1 MSRSAFFALDDFRIW
16 LMIVQMMRSYSTAS
30 GTLKELLKAPELQKE
45 NVETTMD
52 NLSELMADQKEVEA
66 VIQSGGREA
75 VDVDE
80 DELEKELAGLVDE
93 KKQTEERERERLLM
107 QDKAPQEVGG
117 LDKKL
122 DTNIMQKQAQPAV

>member
-1 MSRSAFFALDDFRIW
+1 
-16 LMIVQMMRSYSTAS
+16 MRSYSTAS
-30 GTLKELLKAPELQKE
+30 ETLKELLKAPELQKE

-80 DELEKELAGLVDE
+80 DELEKELKGLVD
-93 KKQTEERERERLLM
+93 
-107 QDKAPQEVGG
+107 QE
-117 LDKKL
+117 
-122 DTNIMQKQAQPAV
+122 KQAEQQEKERKLLEDKVPKSRPEKEQGTGESKESEQRPEKRADAQLAT